1 MNKNK
6 KIIMILVIILLVI
19 LLGIG
24 GTFAYLYVE
33 TDIFKSDKEILIE
46 KLSELISGESNFI
59 DTNLKNYTEK
69 KKQSAYEN
77 SGNLTLDVQIPEE
90 VVENTDDVNNI
101 SVNFSGKTNQ
111 AERQIEQNIEI
122 DYGKEDLAFS
132 INYKQD
138 NDTYGIQSDYIG
150 AKYTAM
156 TNTEVQDL
164 DEENLVALSEFKNK
178 MEIIKNFKFS
188 KEEVEQIKNTYLKI
202 LEEQNADEKFSSYD
216 ISTGKSYQLTLT
228 GEEYKNILLKFL
240 EIFKQDT
247 TLQNKIKTIFDGESS
262 SNKIDEMIENIKNS
276 EVKEFQL
283 TIETTDKML
292 TGFILQ
298 IDDNIITLRKQTIND
313 QLEYQFEIQM
323 VQKSMQ
329 QDEMKIKIGVTSKY
343 NGLQT
348 LDIID
353 ENHNFVLEASDDEQ
367 IMSYNYNIINKIK
380 FNNSISI
387 ERLNSEN
394 SIFLDDYD
402 ETSRQNYLD
411 KVQERIKQVNQ
422 NHIEKLGIDVN
433 PLIFT
438 NIYTT
443 NYYLKYKMLEDLSEH
458 LAEQTDKLEQQEI
471 TRFNDKW
478 TRYEGEGKSG
488 IQVNSLLTE
497 VTYSNLAFMDDDDRK
512 VTVYYGNM
520 ETIYLSPDA
529 TTRPEILDNSK
540 LYDITTIKN
549 PETGRINGIL
559 IVMK

>member
-156 TNTEVQDL
+156 TNTEVQNL
-164 DEENLVALSEFKNK
+164 DEENLVTLSEFKNK

-247 TLQNKIKTIFDGESS
+247 TLQNKIKTIFDGEIS

-298 IDDNIITLRKQTIND
+298 IDDNIITLRKQIIND

-471 TRFNDKW
+471 EMFNDRWK
-478 TRYEGEGKSG
+478 RYEGENQRGV
-488 IQVNSLLTE
+488 QVNALLLE
-497 VTYSNLAFMDDDDRK
+497 VVSNNMIETDNK
-512 VTVYYGNM
+512 KITVYYGNM
-520 ETIYLSPDA
+520 ETVFINPDS
-529 TTRPEILDNSK
+529 TSGPEKIDISK
-540 LYDITTIKN
+540 QYDVTMITDT
-549 PETGRINGIL
+549 ETGLINGIL

>member
-138 NDTYGIQSDYIG
+138 KDTYGIQSDYIG

-156 TNTEVQDL
+156 TNTEVQNL

-247 TLQNKIKTIFDGESS
+247 TLQNKIKTIFDGEIS

-471 TRFNDKW
+471 EMFNDRWK
-478 TRYEGEGKSG
+478 RYEGENQRGV
-488 IQVNSLLTE
+488 QVNALLLE
-497 VTYSNLAFMDDDDRK
+497 VVSNNMIETDNK
-512 VTVYYGNM
+512 KITVYYGNM
-520 ETIYLSPDA
+520 KTVFINPDS
-529 TTRPEILDNSK
+529 TSGPEKIDISK
-540 LYDITTIKN
+540 QYDVTMITDT
-549 PETGRINGIL
+549 ETGLINGIL

>member
-24 GTFAYLYVE
+24 GTFAYLYIE

-247 TLQNKIKTIFDGESS
+247 TLQNKIKTIFDGEIS

-298 IDDNIITLRKQTIND
+298 IDDNIITLRKQIIND

-471 TRFNDKW
+471 EMFNDRWK
-478 TRYEGEGKSG
+478 RYEGENQRGV
-488 IQVNSLLTE
+488 QVNALLLE
-497 VTYSNLAFMDDDDRK
+497 VVSNNMIETDNK
-512 VTVYYGNM
+512 KITVYYGNM
-520 ETIYLSPDA
+520 ETVFINPDS
-529 TTRPEILDNSK
+529 TSGPEKIDISK
-540 LYDITTIKN
+540 QYDVTMITDT
-549 PETGRINGIL
+549 ETGLINGIL

>member
-156 TNTEVQDL
+156 TNTEVQNL

-471 TRFNDKW
+471 EMFNDRWK
-478 TRYEGEGKSG
+478 RYEGENQRGV
-488 IQVNSLLTE
+488 QVNALLLE
-497 VTYSNLAFMDDDDRK
+497 VVSNNMIETDNK
-512 VTVYYGNM
+512 KITVYYGNM
-520 ETIYLSPDA
+520 ETVFINPDS
-529 TTRPEILDNSK
+529 TSGPEKIDISK
-540 LYDITTIKN
+540 QYDVTMITDT
-549 PETGRINGIL
+549 ETGLINGIL

>member
-122 DYGKEDLAFS
+122 DYGKNELAFS

-156 TNTEVQDL
+156 TNTEVQNL
-164 DEENLVALSEFKNK
+164 DEENLGTLSEFKNK

-247 TLQNKIKTIFDGESS
+247 TLQNKIKTIFDGEIS

-276 EVKEFQL
+276 EVTEFQL

-298 IDDNIITLRKQTIND
+298 IDDNIITLRKQIIND

-353 ENHNFVLEASDDEQ
+353 ENYNFVLEASDDEQ

-422 NHIEKLGIDVN
+422 NHIEKLGVDVN

-471 TRFNDKW
+471 EMFNDRWK
-478 TRYEGEGKSG
+478 RYEGENQRGV
-488 IQVNSLLTE
+488 QVNALLLE
-497 VTYSNLAFMDDDDRK
+497 VVSNNMIETDNK
-512 VTVYYGNM
+512 KITVYYGNM
-520 ETIYLSPDA
+520 ETVFINPDS
-529 TTRPEILDNSK
+529 TSGPEKIDISK
-540 LYDITTIKN
+540 QYDVTMITDT
-549 PETGRINGIL
+549 ETGLINGIL

>member
-150 AKYTAM
+150 AKYTAIE
-156 TNTEVQDL
+156 NNNSQEL
-164 DEENLVALSEFKNK
+164 EEELGVNFSETLSEMQITEKLD
-178 MEIIKNFKFS
+178 FS
-188 KEEVEQIKNTYLKI
+188 EAELEQIKNTYLTI
-202 LEEQNADEKFSSYD
+202 LDEQNTEEKFSSYD

-228 GEEYKNILLKFL
+228 GEEFKNLLLKFL
-240 EIFKQDT
+240 EAFKQDT
-247 TLQNKIKTIFDGESS
+247 VIQNKLNNIVGREVTSS
-262 SNKIDEMIENIKNS
+262 DIDQMIEDVNKL
-276 EVKEFQL
+276 EVESFKL
-283 TIETTDKML
+283 IVETTDGIL
-292 TGFILQ
+292 TGIVIQ
-298 IDDNIITLRKQTIND
+298 IDNNIVSLRKQVTGE
-313 QLEYQFEIQM
+313 QLSYQGEIQTI
-323 VQKSMQ
+323 
-329 QDEMKIKIGVTSKY
+329 QDETNIKLGITSQF
-343 NGLQT
+343 NGLQSLNT
-348 LDIID
+348 ID
-353 ENHNFVLEASDDEQ
+353 ENHNINIEISAENQVMA
-367 IMSYNYNIINKIK
+367 YNYNILNKIQ
-380 FNNSISI
+380 FNDTISI
-387 ERLNSEN
+387 EGFNSEN
-394 SIFLDDYD
+394 SIVLNDYD
-402 ETSRQNYLD
+402 ETTLENYID
-411 KVQERIKQVNQ
+411 KVGERIIQVNQ
-422 NHIEKLGIDVN
+422 NHIEKLGVDVN

-438 NIYTT
+438 NPITMSSYLIYEGASSA
-443 NYYLKYKMLEDLSEH
+443 LEKAQNAQKEM
-458 LAEQTDKLEQQEI
+458 
-471 TRFNDKW
+471 FNDKW
-478 TRYEGEGKSG
+478 KMYEGNQLGTM
-488 IQVNSLLTE
+488 VNSLIGDVVANNISE
-497 VTYSNLAFMDDDDRK
+497 VEDK
-512 VTVYYGNM
+512 KITVYYENM
-520 ETIYLSPDA
+520 ENIYLSSDA
-529 TTRPEILDNSK
+529 TSRPEKLDDFG
-540 LYDITTIKN
+540 LYIVTTITN
-549 PETGRINGIL
+549 TETGLINGIL

>member
-138 NDTYGIQSDYIG
+138 KDTYGIQSDYIG

-156 TNTEVQDL
+156 TNTEVQNL

-247 TLQNKIKTIFDGESS
+247 TLQNKIKTIFDGEIS

-471 TRFNDKW
+471 EMFNDRWK
-478 TRYEGEGKSG
+478 RYEGENQRGV
-488 IQVNSLLTE
+488 QVNALLLE
-497 VTYSNLAFMDDDDRK
+497 VVSNNMIETDNK
-512 VTVYYGNM
+512 KITVYYGNM
-520 ETIYLSPDA
+520 ETVFINPDS
-529 TTRPEILDNSK
+529 TSGPEKIDISK
-540 LYDITTIKN
+540 QYDVTMITDT
-549 PETGRINGIL
+549 ETGLINGIL

>member
-24 GTFAYLYVE
+24 GTFAYLYIE

-156 TNTEVQDL
+156 TNTEVQNL
-164 DEENLVALSEFKNK
+164 DEENLVTLSEFKNK

-471 TRFNDKW
+471 EMFNDKW
-478 TRYEGEGKSG
+478 TRYEGKVKRGA
-488 IQVNSLLTE
+488 QVNALLSE
-497 VTYSNLAFMDDDDRK
+497 VVNNNIIQTDDKK

-520 ETIYLSPDA
+520 ETVYINPDSTSA
-529 TTRPEILDNSK
+529 PERLDNSK
-540 LYDITTIKN
+540 QYDVTMITNT
-549 PETGRINGIL
+549 ETGLINGIL

>member
-122 DYGKEDLAFS
+122 DYGKNELAFS

-247 TLQNKIKTIFDGESS
+247 TLQNKIKTIFDGEIS

-298 IDDNIITLRKQTIND
+298 IDDNIITLRKQIIND

-353 ENHNFVLEASDDEQ
+353 ENYNFVLEASDDEQ

-422 NHIEKLGIDVN
+422 NHIEKLGVDVN

-471 TRFNDKW
+471 EMFNDRWK
-478 TRYEGEGKSG
+478 RYEGENQRGV
-488 IQVNSLLTE
+488 QVNALLLE
-497 VTYSNLAFMDDDDRK
+497 VVSNNMIETDNK
-512 VTVYYGNM
+512 KITVYYGNM
-520 ETIYLSPDA
+520 ETVFINPDS
-529 TTRPEILDNSK
+529 TSGPEKIDISK
-540 LYDITTIKN
+540 QYDVTMITDT
-549 PETGRINGIL
+549 ETGLINGIL

>member
-122 DYGKEDLAFS
+122 DYGKNELAFS

-156 TNTEVQDL
+156 TNTEVQNL
-164 DEENLVALSEFKNK
+164 DEENLGTLSEFKNK

-247 TLQNKIKTIFDGESS
+247 TLQNKIKTIFDGEIS

-276 EVKEFQL
+276 EVTEFQL

-298 IDDNIITLRKQTIND
+298 IDDNIITLRKQIIND

-422 NHIEKLGIDVN
+422 NHIEKLGVDVN

-471 TRFNDKW
+471 EMFNDRWK
-478 TRYEGEGKSG
+478 RYEGENQRGV
-488 IQVNSLLTE
+488 QVNALLLE
-497 VTYSNLAFMDDDDRK
+497 VVSNNMIETDNK
-512 VTVYYGNM
+512 KITVYYGNM
-520 ETIYLSPDA
+520 ETVFINPDS
-529 TTRPEILDNSK
+529 TSGPEKIDISK
-540 LYDITTIKN
+540 QYDVTMITDT
-549 PETGRINGIL
+549 ETGLINGIL

>member
-150 AKYTAM
+150 AKYTAIE
-156 TNTEVQDL
+156 NNNSQEL
-164 DEENLVALSEFKNK
+164 EEELGVNFSETLSEMQITEKLD
-178 MEIIKNFKFS
+178 FS
-188 KEEVEQIKNTYLKI
+188 EAELEQIKNTYLTI
-202 LEEQNADEKFSSYD
+202 LDEQNTEEKFSSYD

-228 GEEYKNILLKFL
+228 GEEFKNLLLKFL
-240 EIFKQDT
+240 EAFKQDT
-247 TLQNKIKTIFDGESS
+247 VIQNKLNNIVGREVTSS
-262 SNKIDEMIENIKNS
+262 DIDQMIEDVNKL
-276 EVKEFQL
+276 EVESFKL
-283 TIETTDKML
+283 IVETTDGIL
-292 TGFILQ
+292 TGIVIQ
-298 IDDNIITLRKQTIND
+298 IDNNIVSLRKQVTGE
-313 QLEYQFEIQM
+313 QLSYQGEIQTI
-323 VQKSMQ
+323 
-329 QDEMKIKIGVTSKY
+329 QDETNIKLGITSQF
-343 NGLQT
+343 NGLQSLNT
-348 LDIID
+348 ID
-353 ENHNFVLEASDDEQ
+353 ENHNINIEISAENQVMA
-367 IMSYNYNIINKIK
+367 YNYNILNKIQ
-380 FNNSISI
+380 FNDTISI
-387 ERLNSEN
+387 EGFNSEN
-394 SIFLDDYD
+394 SIVLNDYD
-402 ETSRQNYLD
+402 ETTLENYID
-411 KVQERIKQVNQ
+411 KVGERIIQVNQ
-422 NHIEKLGIDVN
+422 NHIEKLGVNLN

-438 NIYTT
+438 NPITMSSYLIYEGASSA
-443 NYYLKYKMLEDLSEH
+443 LEKAQNAQKEM
-458 LAEQTDKLEQQEI
+458 
-471 TRFNDKW
+471 FNDKW
-478 TRYEGEGKSG
+478 KMYEGNQLGTM
-488 IQVNSLLTE
+488 VNSLIGDVVANNISE
-497 VTYSNLAFMDDDDRK
+497 VEDK
-512 VTVYYGNM
+512 KITVYYENM
-520 ETIYLSPDA
+520 ENIYLSPDA
-529 TTRPEILDNSK
+529 TSRPEKLDDFG
-540 LYDITTIKN
+540 LYIVTTITN
-549 PETGRINGIL
+549 TETGLINGIL

>member
-247 TLQNKIKTIFDGESS
+247 TLQNKIKTIFDGEIS

-292 TGFILQ
+292 TGCILQ

>member
-122 DYGKEDLAFS
+122 DYGKNELAFS

-247 TLQNKIKTIFDGESS
+247 TLQNKIKTIFDGEIS

-298 IDDNIITLRKQTIND
+298 IDDNIITLRKQIIND

-471 TRFNDKW
+471 EMFNDRWK
-478 TRYEGEGKSG
+478 RYEGENQRGV
-488 IQVNSLLTE
+488 QVNALLLE
-497 VTYSNLAFMDDDDRK
+497 VVSNNMIETDNK
-512 VTVYYGNM
+512 KITVYYGNM
-520 ETIYLSPDA
+520 ETVFINPDS
-529 TTRPEILDNSK
+529 TSGPEKIDISK
-540 LYDITTIKN
+540 QYDVTMITDT
-549 PETGRINGIL
+549 ETGLINGIL

>member
-24 GTFAYLYVE
+24 GTFAYLYIE

-247 TLQNKIKTIFDGESS
+247 TLQNKIKTIFDGEIS

-298 IDDNIITLRKQTIND
+298 IDDNIITLRKQIIND

-438 NIYTT
+438 DIYTT

-471 TRFNDKW
+471 EMFNDRWK
-478 TRYEGEGKSG
+478 RYEGENQRGV
-488 IQVNSLLTE
+488 QVNALLLE
-497 VTYSNLAFMDDDDRK
+497 VVSNNMIETDNK
-512 VTVYYGNM
+512 KITVYYGNM
-520 ETIYLSPDA
+520 ETVFINPDS
-529 TTRPEILDNSK
+529 TSGPEKIDISK
-540 LYDITTIKN
+540 QYDVTMITDT
-549 PETGRINGIL
+549 ETGLINGIL

>member
-138 NDTYGIQSDYIG
+138 KDTYGIQSDYIG

-156 TNTEVQDL
+156 TNTEVQNL

-247 TLQNKIKTIFDGESS
+247 TLQNKIKTIFDGEIS
-262 SNKIDEMIENIKNS
+262 SNKIDEMIEN

-367 IMSYNYNIINKIK
+367 IMSYNYNIINKIQ
-380 FNNSISI
+380 FNNTISI

-471 TRFNDKW
+471 EMFNDRWK
-478 TRYEGEGKSG
+478 RYEGENQRGV
-488 IQVNSLLTE
+488 QVNALLLE
-497 VTYSNLAFMDDDDRK
+497 VVSNNMIETDNK
-512 VTVYYGNM
+512 KITVYYGNM
-520 ETIYLSPDA
+520 ETVFINPDS
-529 TTRPEILDNSK
+529 TSGPEKIDISK
-540 LYDITTIKN
+540 QYDVTMITDT
-549 PETGRINGIL
+549 ETGLINGIL

>member
-122 DYGKEDLAFS
+122 DYGKNELAFS

-247 TLQNKIKTIFDGESS
+247 TLQNKIKTIFDGEIS

-298 IDDNIITLRKQTIND
+298 IDDNIITLRKQIIND

-422 NHIEKLGIDVN
+422 NHIEKLGVDVN

-471 TRFNDKW
+471 EMFNDRWK
-478 TRYEGEGKSG
+478 RYEGENQRGV
-488 IQVNSLLTE
+488 QVNALLLE
-497 VTYSNLAFMDDDDRK
+497 VVSNNMIETDNK
-512 VTVYYGNM
+512 KITVYYGNM
-520 ETIYLSPDA
+520 ETVFINPDS
-529 TTRPEILDNSK
+529 TSGPEKIDISK
-540 LYDITTIKN
+540 QYDVTMITDT
-549 PETGRINGIL
+549 ETGLINGIL

>member
-24 GTFAYLYVE
+24 GTFAYLYIE

-156 TNTEVQDL
+156 TNTEVQNL
-164 DEENLVALSEFKNK
+164 DEENLVTLSEFKNK

-247 TLQNKIKTIFDGESS
+247 TLQNKIKTIFDGEIS

-471 TRFNDKW
+471 EMFNDRWK
-478 TRYEGEGKSG
+478 RYEGENQRGV
-488 IQVNSLLTE
+488 QVNALLLE
-497 VTYSNLAFMDDDDRK
+497 VVSNNMIETDNK
-512 VTVYYGNM
+512 KITVYYGNM
-520 ETIYLSPDA
+520 ETVFINPDS
-529 TTRPEILDNSK
+529 TSGPEKIDISK
-540 LYDITTIKN
+540 QYDVTMITDT
-549 PETGRINGIL
+549 ETGLINGIL

>member
-24 GTFAYLYVE
+24 GTFAYLYIE

-156 TNTEVQDL
+156 TNTEVQNL
-164 DEENLVALSEFKNK
+164 DEENLVTLSEFKNK
-178 MEIIKNFKFS
+178 MQIIKNFKFS

-471 TRFNDKW
+471 EMFNDKW
-478 TRYEGEGKSG
+478 TRYEGKVKRGA
-488 IQVNSLLTE
+488 QVNALLSE
-497 VTYSNLAFMDDDDRK
+497 VVNNNIIQTDDKK

-520 ETIYLSPDA
+520 ETVYINPDSTSA
-529 TTRPEILDNSK
+529 PERLDNSK
-540 LYDITTIKN
+540 QYDVTMITNT
-549 PETGRINGIL
+549 ETGLINGIL

>member
-150 AKYTAM
+150 AKYTAIE
-156 TNTEVQDL
+156 NNNSQEL
-164 DEENLVALSEFKNK
+164 EEELGVNFSETLSEMQITEKLD
-178 MEIIKNFKFS
+178 FS
-188 KEEVEQIKNTYLKI
+188 EAELEQIKNTYLTI
-202 LEEQNADEKFSSYD
+202 LDEQNTEEKFSSYD

-228 GEEYKNILLKFL
+228 GEEFKNLLLKFL
-240 EIFKQDT
+240 EAFKQDT
-247 TLQNKIKTIFDGESS
+247 VIQNKLNNIVGREVTSS
-262 SNKIDEMIENIKNS
+262 DIDQMIEDVNKL
-276 EVKEFQL
+276 EVESFKL
-283 TIETTDKML
+283 IVETTDGIL
-292 TGFILQ
+292 TGIVIQ
-298 IDDNIITLRKQTIND
+298 IDNNIVSLRKQVTGE
-313 QLEYQFEIQM
+313 QLSYQGEIQTI
-323 VQKSMQ
+323 
-329 QDEMKIKIGVTSKY
+329 QDETNIKLGITSQF
-343 NGLQT
+343 NGLQSLNT
-348 LDIID
+348 ID
-353 ENHNFVLEASDDEQ
+353 ENHNINIEISAENQVMA
-367 IMSYNYNIINKIK
+367 YNYNILNKIQ
-380 FNNSISI
+380 FNDTISI
-387 ERLNSEN
+387 EGFNSEN
-394 SIFLDDYD
+394 SIVLNDYD
-402 ETSRQNYLD
+402 ETTLENYID
-411 KVQERIKQVNQ
+411 KVGERIIQVNQ
-422 NHIEKLGIDVN
+422 NHIEKLGVDVN

-438 NIYTT
+438 NPITMSSYLIYEGASSA
-443 NYYLKYKMLEDLSEH
+443 LEKAQNAQKEM
-458 LAEQTDKLEQQEI
+458 
-471 TRFNDKW
+471 FNDKW
-478 TRYEGEGKSG
+478 KMYEGNQLGTM
-488 IQVNSLLTE
+488 VNSLIGDVVANNISE
-497 VTYSNLAFMDDDDRK
+497 VEDK
-512 VTVYYGNM
+512 KITVYYENM
-520 ETIYLSPDA
+520 ENIYLSPDA
-529 TTRPEILDNSK
+529 TSRPEKLDDFG
-540 LYDITTIKN
+540 LYIVTTITN
-549 PETGRINGIL
+549 TETGLINGIL